1 MMLGKYHLTSVIV
14 TERFTE
20 SVCLACAIVLTV
32 STLMTCALPLASS
45 SVENKLDGDCGIS
58 TDYLIHGTHKLNVH
72 IELLFTTMLKY
83 GVVPNGFMISTIIPI
98 PKSKRKS
105 INCYENYRGIA
116 LSNILG
122 KVFDHILL
130 QNNYNVFTHETYN
143 LASKRSILPHS
154 VRF

>member
-1 MMLGKYHLTSVIV
+1 MMLRKCNLTSVIV
-14 TERFTE
+14 AERLTK
-20 SVCLACAIVLTV
+20 SVCLACAKVL
-32 STLMTCALPLASS
+32 
-45 SVENKLDGDCGIS
+45 SVNTDDVCSAISRPKRRKQDGDCGIS